1 MVESM
6 NAAVLVK
13 RLASQVIRNR
23 VKGAWDVPDVDVSI
37 EVSQRLTHLEV
48 LGREKRVL
56 HSEAPEELVDY

>member
-1 MVESM
+1 M

-37 EVSQRLTHLEV
+37 KVSQRLTHLEV